1 MAAIEILRRRAPS
14 AVNASSEGTSESR
27 EMYDTSGNSIG
38 PYSKSHGMHA
48 WACVAVRELVL
59 EGLVTGLGTRRTAH
73 REGPV
78 TKDRSGAQDEQ
89 HGGIWVIRRWVGETW
104 GGRQGDVAYLP
115 GQVRRPCGCT
125 RLGKGMRV
133 RRIEAGLAREIRS
146 GVPRWAACDTQI
158 GQRGTAGQVVQRL
171 HHRGTQES

>member
-1 MAAIEILRRRAPS
+1 MP
-14 AVNASSEGTSESR
+14 
-27 EMYDTSGNSIG
+27 
-38 PYSKSHGMHA
+38 
-48 WACVAVRELVL
+48 
-59 EGLVTGLGTRRTAH
+59 TRRTAH

-89 HGGIWVIRRWVGETW
+89 YGGIWVIRRWVGETW

-133 RRIEAGLAREIRS
+133 RRIEAGYPRESPERGAALGRRRYADWPAR
-146 GVPRWAACDTQI
+146 
-158 GQRGTAGQVVQRL
+158 
-171 HHRGTQES
+171 HRGTGSSSTSPSRHPGASTDPLRREGPAEREGDLYDVNGNRRYPGWYRGPGNLFGARSWLDYGPG

>member
-1 MAAIEILRRRAPS
+1 MPTAELESCSWPLAHCTLSSCGRHPS
-14 AVNASSEGTSESR
+14 ACGLLLGLAV
-27 EMYDTSGNSIG
+27 
-38 PYSKSHGMHA
+38 
-48 WACVAVRELVL
+48 WACYSGVFVAC
-59 EGLVTGLGTRRTAH
+59 RRTAH

-78 TKDRSGAQDEQ
+78 TKDGSGAQDEQ

-146 GVPRWAACDTQI
+146 GVPRWAAGDTRI
-158 GQRGTAGQVVQRL
+158 GQRGTAGHVVHRP
-171 HHRGTQES
+171 HHRGTQEPRLTRSGGKDPRSGRATSTT